1 MQLYITP
8 LQTLSVLVYII
19 KIIMDNLNKE
29 IKLPFPPPPYWNLL
43 GIEVLEIDEG
53 FARLIMP
60 FHKKLTQPYGI
71 VHGGAI
77 FSLADSAVAVAALS
91 MVEPYKKVL
100 TLEMKINFLDPVKDG
115 IIEAKARV
123 LRKGRIIPAEVDITN
138 NEKLIAKAIST
149 YILLDDGKKL

>member
-1 MQLYITP
+1 
-8 LQTLSVLVYII
+8 
-19 KIIMDNLNKE
+19 MDNLNKE
-29 IKLPFPPPPYWNLL
+29 IKLPFPSPPYWNLL

-60 FHKKLTQPYGI
+60 FHEKLTQPYGI

-149 YILLDDGKKL
+149 YILLDDCRKL